1 MGKGMEGLQNMRE
14 EFEAENEGIVTP
26 THVRWLANPRP
37 IRERRQKEEI
47 AVSSVGFVLKGSNMP
62 QSLLNKDIKAA
73 AEWYRVEIYTNEE
86 PDSRCELCCC

>member
-1 MGKGMEGLQNMRE
+1 
-14 EFEAENEGIVTP
+14 
-26 THVRWLANPRP
+26 
-37 IRERRQKEEI
+37 
-47 AVSSVGFVLKGSNMP
+47 MP